1 MSAPISD
8 DGNDSEHSTYAPK
21 RFGEQPRMPAAAQLY
36 AKSAPTVPS
45 STNVDQDRLTRPEFA
60 SWAESI
66 SAATTT
72 TGGGLTM
79 ALIGRIAVV
88 VAFAAVVALLTVF
101 AKPLWEGVDPRPYQ
115 LPNHLTDLQRIKRRR
130 ITHSFQPQPL
140 QRPLARSRLRER
152 RRSKRRSHRTRKN
165 RGAPFGG

>member
-8 DGNDSEHSTYAPK
+8 DGDDSEHSTYAPK

-66 SAATTT
+66 RQPPLRRAADS
-72 TGGGLTM
+72 TM

-88 VAFAAVVALLTVF
+88 VALAAVVALLTVF
-101 AKPLWEGVDPRPYQ
+101 AKPLWEGA
-115 LPNHLTDLQRIKRRR
+115 T
-130 ITHSFQPQPL
+130 SFQ
-140 QRPLARSRLRER
+140 
-152 RRSKRRSHRTRKN
+152 TI
-165 RGAPFGG
+165 